1 MDTTLLTY
9 IRQMLPRMQLG
20 IARGRRRAPRLGL
33 GSDLG
38 LAASTFRWPAFV
50 RRSARIYLPSRAKA
64 NSKTAAVV
72 GELTTAGMPRE
83 AFLTSEKSAG
93 HALNNLLGGLINLP
107 WTLRFIVILHR
118 RAGRLGEL
126 ERFLI
131 LTREVNRR
139 FLRKHP
145 ALIPLIISDVSPDRH
160 ALWSAAV
167 AERRQV
173 VWWQDDHHHT
183 EELSYPVGAAA
194 VISAEGYRNVLAKA
208 PSALVAA
215 RPPMKP
221 APFKAIPESPRV
233 GIATNSFFKASP
245 AERRQLAQIRAS
257 LAASTLY
264 LRLHPNSKVQPSDI
278 PEAWIRIAS
287 PLETLDEFIDK
298 IDIAVV
304 GNSTVQ
310 LKLLCSGLPV
320 VHFPFD
326 DPRGFDKHGYHAMGF
341 TCGSAQAETLSL
353 ADAQRH
359 YAAPDLSG
367 RIVAYV
373 SIPAE
378 ETLHNLTELARYLS
392 RSPIQRS
399 P

>member
-9 IRQMLPRMQLG
+9 IRKMLPRMRLG
-20 IARGRRRAPRLGL
+20 IVRGRRRAPRHGIR
-33 GSDLG
+33 SDLG
-38 LAASTFRWPAFV
+38 LAASTFRWPALV
-50 RRSARIYLPSRAKA
+50 RRSARIYLPSRVKA

-72 GELTTAGMPRE
+72 GELTAAGVPRD

-107 WTLRFIVILHR
+107 WTICFIAILHR

-131 LTREVNRR
+131 LARAINLR

-145 ALIPLIISDVSPDRH
+145 ALIPIIISDVSPDRH

-167 AERRQV
+167 AEGRQV

-183 EELSYPVGAAA
+183 EELSYPVDAAA
-194 VISAEGYRNVLAKA
+194 VIGAEGYRNVLAKA
-208 PSALVAA
+208 PAALVAA

-221 APFKAIPESPRV
+221 IPFKAVPASPRV

-257 LAASTLY
+257 LEASSLY
-264 LRLHPNSKVQPSDI
+264 LRLHPNSKVQRSDI
-278 PEAWIRIAS
+278 PEPWISIAS
-287 PLETLDEFIDK
+287 PLETLDEFITK

-326 DPRGFDKHGYHAMGF
+326 DPRGFDKHAYHAMGF
-341 TCGSAQAETLSL
+341 TYGSAQAEALSL
-353 ADAQRH
+353 AEARRH
-359 YAAPDLSG
+359 YADPELSS
-367 RIVAYV
+367 RIAAYV

-378 ETLHNLTELARYLS
+378 ENLHNLTELARYLS
-392 RSPIQRS
+392 RSPIQSS